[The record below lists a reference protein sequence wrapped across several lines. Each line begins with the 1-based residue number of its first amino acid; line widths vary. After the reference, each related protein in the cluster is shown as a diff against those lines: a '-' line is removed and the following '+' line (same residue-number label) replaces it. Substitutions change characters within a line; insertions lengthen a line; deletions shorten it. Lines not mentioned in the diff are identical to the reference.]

1 MDHKRN
7 ITISVILIICFLIP
21 TALFAQGIKERMK
34 LRLPAIIELKEK
46 GIIGE
51 DFRGYLAFLSEN
63 KEGQEILDSENT
75 DRKQIY
81 SYIAKKEGAAVE
93 LVGQRRA
100 KQLAEN
106 AKPGEFLQNEDGT
119 WYQK

>member
-1 MDHKRN
+1 MNYKRN
-7 ITISVILIICFLIP
+7 ITICVVLIICFLIP
-21 TALFAQGIKERMK
+21 TALFAQGIKERMR

-51 DFRGYLAFLSEN
+51 DFRGYLAFLSDNE
-63 KEGQEILDSENT
+63 EGQEIVDSENS

-81 SYIAKKEGAAVE
+81 SYIAKKEGADIE

-106 AKPGEFLQNEDGT
+106 AISGEFLQNEDGT